1 MDIGSIAPYSV
12 IEIFPSDITSNCLR
26 ARCQRIPHSLVIQGK
41 ANRKRLM
48 ATSKIKMM
56 LAMSAVFWFSLSA
69 APVMAADDWQRIEH
83 PTLDLLFTS
92 SAAPFAGYERVYLEP
107 VSVWYPTESATTPDR
122 VATLRDWAARELGTA
137 FIANGLEIADSPGQ
151 NTMIVRIQFI
161 DFMDTPVSAQALAW
175 KRRFAFD
182 VEPGHVTMV
191 AELIDASTGDTVV
204 RMADMQDEAASGLS
218 DDLHSALTGW
228 SHIVATT
235 VVSPVSEVQLANR

>member
-1 MDIGSIAPYSV
+1 MTSIDKQRTECRRTGGPRPPHGNAVPVPRSVVATPGRLCIG
-12 IEIFPSDITSNCLR
+12 L
-26 ARCQRIPHSLVIQGK
+26 ARRHERIDHRQI
-41 ANRKRLM
+41 N
-48 ATSKIKMM
+48 
-56 LAMSAVFWFSLSA
+56 
-69 APVMAADDWQRIEH
+69 
-83 PTLDLLFTS
+83 
-92 SAAPFAGYERVYLEP
+92 LEP

-161 DFMDTPVSAQALAW
+161 DFTDTPVSAQALAW

-204 RMADMQDEAASGLS
+204 RMADMQNEAASGLS